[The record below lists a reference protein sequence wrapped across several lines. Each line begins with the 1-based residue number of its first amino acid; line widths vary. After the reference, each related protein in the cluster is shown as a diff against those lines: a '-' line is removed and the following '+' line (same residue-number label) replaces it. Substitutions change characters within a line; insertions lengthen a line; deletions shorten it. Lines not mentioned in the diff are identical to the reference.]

1 MRIEVRDLESGY
13 GAGTVVDHVDLDV
26 ESGETVAI
34 VGRNGMGKS
43 TFVKTLLGCAPKS
56 RGSVRSDGRETVH
69 ARTHE
74 IIRAGISYAPQEA
87 ALFANLSVRDN
98 LYGALRRTRIDR
110 TVEAG
115 LFESFPVLA
124 QRLDQRAGTLSGGE
138 QKQLLLTRCLLRR
151 PKALI
156 LDELSAGLQPSMVDT
171 VARVLTQARR
181 ADPLTVV
188 MVEQNVDLC
197 VALAGR
203 TVVMKR
209 GRFIAEVPHD
219 DPGAR
224 ATLLTHL
231 AP

>member
-1 MRIEVRDLESGY
+1 MKIEVRDLESGY

-26 ESGETVAI
+26 GSGETVAI

-56 RGSVRSDGRETVH
+56 RGSVRIDGRETVH

-87 ALFANLSVRDN
+87 ALFANLTVRDN

-110 TVEAG
+110 AVEAG

-171 VARVLTQARR
+171 VARVLTEARR
-181 ADPLTVV
+181 AGPLTVV

-209 GRFIAEVPHD
+209 GRFIAEVPRE

-224 ATLLTHL
+224 AALLTHL